1 MMPLWEPWAVAA
13 GWLKLASAV
22 FWVPSVFLAWRILRY
37 AVDAPSRDR
46 LEAANRDLR
55 DLNQRLEQCVVK
67 RTRALSA
74 AGRRLVVA
82 VHQAREADRIKTDF
96 LARMSHELRT
106 PLNAIIGFTEML
118 LSGVAGPLRD
128 RQTEY
133 CASVHAAGRQL
144 LGPGDAILDGGVLRR
159 GDTAPA
165 PVRED
170 LTAVC
175 AAAVERDRKSTRLN
189 SSH

>member
-46 LEAANRDLR
+46 LEAANRALR

-82 VHQAREADRIKTDF
+82 VHPARAADRIKTDF
-96 LARMSHELRT
+96 LARKFGRASCREEVLKYVE
-106 PLNAIIGFTEML
+106 I
-118 LSGVAGPLRD
+118 SVVARSL
-128 RQTEY
+128 
-133 CASVHAAGRQL
+133 
-144 LGPGDAILDGGVLRR
+144 
-159 GDTAPA
+159 
-165 PVRED
+165 
-170 LTAVC
+170 
-175 AAAVERDRKSTRLN
+175 K
-189 SSH
+189 